1 MFYTGCFPSILS
13 IWGILSE
20 KAAINKTLLVDQ
32 KKNKALLDGLVYCL
46 LNFLV
51 GKFTEEIP
59 NTFPFAY

>member
-1 MFYTGCFPSILS
+1 MGL
-13 IWGILSE
+13 LSE
-20 KAAINKTLLVDQ
+20 KAATNKTLLVDQ

-46 LNFLV
+46 LYFFV